1 MSSPISSE
9 ANPNDLA
16 KILLQKPIA
25 TKVCQHC
32 HKINPNDLSLLDL
45 KCTSV
50 DNHNQRDK
58 ILVTEDCGTLV
69 EIRPLPNE
77 FRPPAYF
84 RMCYD
89 AEESCQSYPRCTYA
103 HSEAEQRVWNM
114 WLKDE
119 QSQPHAK
126 PVSNSKPSSQLPPK
140 TFVAKDTYLRRQRNP
155 PPAQD
160 MILPVHLRTYRRKFK
175 ALLYYEE
182 EEHIEVLQA
191 KLV

>member
-1 MSSPISSE
+1 MSSISSE
-9 ANPNDLA
+9 ANSNDLPR
-16 KILLQKPIA
+16 ILLQKPIA

-32 HKINPNDLSLLDL
+32 HIINPNDLSLLEL

-50 DNHNQRDK
+50 DNHNQSDK

-77 FRPPAYF
+77 FRPPRYF

-89 AEESCQSYPRCTYA
+89 AEESCRFYPKCTYA
-103 HSEAEQRVWNM
+103 HSEAEKRVWNM

-119 QSQPHAK
+119 WSRPHAR
-126 PVSNSKPSSQLPPK
+126 PGSQLPPK
-140 TFVAKDTYLRRQRNP
+140 IFVAKDTYLRRQKNP

-160 MILPVHLRTYRRKFK
+160 MILPIHLRTYRRKFK